1 MPAMN
6 APAAG
11 VRRVLAFVVLLCA
24 TTVSTAAQTTVW
36 IPCSKDNT
44 LYQSATGA
52 LSNGS
57 GPSVFVG
64 LNGLAQPRR
73 ALLQFDIAAHVP
85 AGASIVSASLSVHVV
100 QTNPPAPLSVTGHR
114 VLQAWGEG
122 ASVAGGGG
130 GGGGVPAAANDATWL
145 HAMSPSVLWT
155 NPGGDFVAAPS
166 FTLVTPALGLGSA
179 SPAAG
184 AAADVQLWL
193 DTPTQ
198 NHGWILVSDE
208 TLSGST
214 ARRLDSRESTTG
226 IRPFLAVTFVVA
238 GQSGLWGR
246 GCPVG
251 SDTFDLVLVGAPIGG
266 STVHHVHRAGPSN
279 SVGIFYFGL
288 DLEPAGI
295 LLQPEC
301 RLYLSPVSSWVAG
314 NLFVLDILGNGTSSW
329 THTTSFPGLYFVT
342 QSAALDNSAFGLAL
356 TNAAVSVLQ

>member
-1 MPAMN
+1 MNTQLAGACRALSSLALLLATAVPA
-6 APAAG
+6 
-11 VRRVLAFVVLLCA
+11 
-24 TTVSTAAQTTVW
+24 AAQTTVW

-44 LYQSATGA
+44 LYDSPTGA
-52 LSNGS
+52 LSNGA
-57 GPSVFVG
+57 GPGIFVG

-73 ALLQFDIAAHVP
+73 ALLRFDVAAHVP
-85 AGASIVSASLSVHVV
+85 AGASIVSASLSVHVA
-100 QTNPPAPLSVTGHR
+100 QTNPPAPLPVTGHR

-130 GGGGVPAAANDATWL
+130 GGGAPAAANDATWL

-166 FTLVTPALGLGSA
+166 FTMVTPGLGLA
-179 SPAAG
+179 TAPPAAG
-184 AAADVQLWL
+184 ATADVQLWL
-193 DTPTQ
+193 DTPLQ
-198 NHGWILVSDE
+198 NHGWLLTSDE
-208 TLSGST
+208 TLPGST

-226 IRPFLAVTFVVA
+226 IRPFLAVTYVVT

-251 SDTFDLVLVGAPIGG
+251 SNTFDLVLVGAPIGG
-266 STVHHVHRAGPSN
+266 STVHHVHRAGPAN

-288 DLEPAGI
+288 DLEPGGI

-342 QSAALDNSAFGLAL
+342 QSAALDNSPLGLAL